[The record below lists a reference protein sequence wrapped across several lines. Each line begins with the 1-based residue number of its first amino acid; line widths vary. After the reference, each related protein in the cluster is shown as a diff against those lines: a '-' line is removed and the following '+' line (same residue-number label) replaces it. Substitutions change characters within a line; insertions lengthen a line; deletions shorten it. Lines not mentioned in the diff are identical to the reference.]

1 MKYFFD
7 NAEKKNDWNV
17 INIYKYTFNFYIIE
31 KKIKME
37 KIKGEFNERK
47 LNYILN
53 RLMAN

>member
-31 KKIKME
+31 KRLKWKKLKVSLM
-37 KIKGEFNERK
+37 KG
-47 LNYILN
+47 NYIIF
-53 RLMAN
+53 